1 MTSSGKLA
9 IVYIESYNNPAR
21 SNFVLFDFTARS
33 GLPTSPRNRV
43 SPVNKYFGTYFSLIN
58 RHYDSIVWPGVWIVY
73 IYNFP
78 KLNISLFFD

>member
-1 MTSSGKLA
+1 MTSSDKLA
-9 IVYIESYNNPAR
+9 IFYIESYNNSAR

-33 GLPTSPRNRV
+33 GLPTSPKNRV
-43 SPVNKYFGTYFSLIN
+43 SPVNKYFETYFSLIK

-78 KLNISLFFD
+78 KLKYW